1 MLLRKQLHLSFS
13 PGVEPALD
21 FTFAL
26 QQCGINSLT
35 YVCICLFK
43 SLEQRAGA
51 RSFAHFECPAIV
63 AFVRMLPVQTHQQFE
78 IEIVVMLCPFEI
90 RETKLRVD
98 YSRAIRLDDCNG
110 GLNRGLRGG
119 EISTIIFSNG
129 DLLECERFSLVIT
142 SSALDR

>member
-13 PGVEPALD
+13 RGVEPALN

-26 QQCGINSLT
+26 QQCGINALT

-51 RSFAHFECPAIV
+51 RSFAHLECPAIV
-63 AFVRMLPVQTHQQFE
+63 AIVRMLPVQTHQQFE
-78 IEIVVMLCPFEI
+78 VEIVVMLCSFKI

-98 YSRAIRLDDCNG
+98 YLRAMRLDNRDG
-110 GLNRGLRGG
+110 RLNRGLRGG

-129 DLLECERFSLVIT
+129 NLL
-142 SSALDR
+142 